1 MINQLVLDKLNE
13 LKSNNF
19 QDPARRQIEANYN
32 AYSLN
37 NQKVPKIS
45 KIFVRKQ
52 NHSSEDRF
60 RDQKRL
66 DVLQEVASEFDECE
80 YAQNKRLASQ
90 FAQINYNFIKKNNLQ
105 VVGSNQN
112 RSFSM
117 NNNNKRDVD
126 QSFQEL
132 KSIHGSGSKN
142 LQNINSS
149 ISQFYSCNCSAE
161 KQDKNQ
167 IQVNF
172 NQSFSRSTQ
181 INTPKTTFREKLRK
195 VQVIKVLQNI
205 HLKDI
210 LRFNS
215 KTEEHNKNR
224 QNLVRLILTPSNNTT
239 FLRDSNSNIIPLSK
253 INWQLICSYNQNRQ
267 LYLTI
272 YDMNTFQDITFE
284 VQFIPRLVQDISNDL
299 IRQIREWMKE
309 KNSSVCLLTLY
320 TPQQNTTFCP
330 SFQATQDDQ
339 QMQVLF
345 HKILACS
352 DLKQIGTVPKWML
365 QIIKKFYLKI
375 LDIQKRLH
383 QNLQILKINCS
394 LESESI
400 LNQKV
405 YLEDDN
411 EMCWIINFES
421 LFNSQNIQ
429 DQNKN
434 HNRSNN
440 YSLKPDIVIEDIQSQ
455 NNINIIGSHG
465 NLSVNDKLQLALEE
479 RKCRD
484 MLIHQHKIQS
494 TPLRKIKYLSSEALN
509 DDLSKSHT
517 RANSLLSQYQNN
529 PIVKQNKI
537 EPKRRTSNQLEKIDT
552 NEISKKLL
560 TEFSNFESPLSNHNQ
575 LLKRIDFNRQ
585 TNKQTLQNISFY
597 S

>member
-1 MINQLVLDKLNE
+1 MINQQVLDKLNE
-13 LKSNNF
+13 LKSNHF
-19 QDPARRQIEANYN
+19 QESARWQIDSSYN

-37 NQKVPKIS
+37 SQKVPKIS
-45 KIFVRKQ
+45 KLFVRKQ

-90 FAQINYNFIKKNNLQ
+90 FAQINYNFTKKSDLQ
-105 VVGSNQN
+105 VVGNNQN

-117 NNNNKRDVD
+117 NSNKRDDD
-126 QSFQEL
+126 QTFQEI
-132 KSIHGSGSKN
+132 KKIQDSGSKN
-142 LQNINSS
+142 IQNQSSS
-149 ISQFYSCNCSAE
+149 ISQFYSCNSSAE
-161 KQDKNQ
+161 KQNKNQ

-181 INTPKTTFREKLRK
+181 ITTPKTTFREKLRK

-205 HLKDI
+205 HLKDL
-210 LRFNS
+210 LRVNF

-224 QNLVRLILTPSNNTT
+224 QNLVRLVLTPSNNTT

-267 LYLTI
+267 LYITI

-284 VQFIPRLVQDISNDL
+284 VQFIPRLIQDISSDL
-299 IRQIREWMKE
+299 IRQIREWMKQ
-309 KNSSVCLLTLY
+309 KNSTVCLFTLY

-330 SFQATQDDQ
+330 SLQGTQDDQ

-352 DLKQIGTVPKWML
+352 DLKTIGTVPKWML
-365 QIIKKFYLKI
+365 QIIKRFYLKI

-383 QNLQILKINCS
+383 SNLQILKINCS

-405 YLEDDN
+405 YLEDEN
-411 EMCWIINFES
+411 EICWIINFES

-434 HNRSNN
+434 NSRSSN
-440 YSLKPDIVIEDIQSQ
+440 YTLKPDLVIEDVQLQ
-455 NNINIIGSHG
+455 NNINIIGSSSH
-465 NLSVNDKLQLALEE
+465 LSVNDKLQFALEE
-479 RKCRD
+479 RKYRD

-494 TPLRKIKYLSSEALN
+494 TPLRKIKYLSSDTLK

-517 RANSLLSQYQNN
+517 RANSLLSQFQNN

-537 EPKRRTSNQLEKIDT
+537 EPKRRTSSQLEKIET
-552 NEISKKLL
+552 FEISKILL

-585 TNKQTLQNISFY
+585 INKQGLHSISFY

>member
-1 MINQLVLDKLNE
+1 MINQQVLDKLNE

-19 QDPARRQIEANYN
+19 QDSARRQLDTSYN

-37 NQKVPKIS
+37 SQKVPKIS
-45 KIFVRKQ
+45 KLFVRKQ
-52 NHSSEDRF
+52 NQSSEDRL

-66 DVLQEVASEFDECE
+66 DILQEVASEFDECE
-80 YAQNKRLASQ
+80 YAQNKRLAQQ
-90 FAQINYNFIKKNNLQ
+90 FAQKNNNFAKQSNLQ
-105 VVGSNQN
+105 VVGNNQN

-117 NNNNKRDVD
+117 NSNKKDDD
-126 QSFQEL
+126 QSFQEVNSL
-132 KSIHGSGSKN
+132 RNSKAKN
-142 LQNINSS
+142 LQKENSS

-161 KQDKNQ
+161 KQNKNEL
-167 IQVNF
+167 QVTF

-205 HLKDI
+205 HLKDL
-210 LRFNS
+210 LRVNS
-215 KTEEHNKNR
+215 KKEEHNKNR

-239 FLRDSNSNIIPLSK
+239 FLRDSNSNIIPMSK

-267 LYLTI
+267 LYITI

-284 VQFIPRLVQDISNDL
+284 VQFIPRLIQDISSDL
-299 IRQIREWMKE
+299 IRQIREWMKL
-309 KNSSVCLLTLY
+309 KHASVCLLTLY

-365 QIIKKFYLKI
+365 QIIKRFYLKI

-411 EMCWIINFES
+411 EMCWIINFEN
-421 LFNSQNIQ
+421 LFNSQNMQ

-434 HNRSNN
+434 HNLSSN
-440 YSLKPDIVIEDIQSQ
+440 YSLKPDLMIEDAQPHNS
-455 NNINIIGSHG
+455 INIIGSHG
-465 NLSVNDKLQLALEE
+465 QLSINYKLQLALEE

-494 TPLRKIKYLSSEALN
+494 SPLRKIKYLSSDTLN

-529 PIVKQNKI
+529 PIVKQNNI
-537 EPKRRTSNQLEKIDT
+537 EHKRRTSKQLEKIDT
-552 NEISKKLL
+552 SEISKKLL

-585 TNKQTLQNISFY
+585 TNKQTLHSISFY